1 MTVSVVIPNRNYG
14 STLERAIVSA
24 YCQGPLEVVVVDDA
38 STDNSCD
45 IARHWQQVSQ
55 GVVRLVANR
64 QKANNWQEGMA
75 AVFGELTGDTVVL
88 CASDDVLMP
97 HMVEAAE
104 LFAAEPVVFTE
115 YHVCGPEAGSMHS
128 VRHGIGDAVSLT
140 AEQVRERIRSNGNAT
155 ETGIGS
161 AMRRDLL
168 QWTASLRFWRCGPF
182 GDSISYAA
190 VAALHGATYVPGA
203 GAVITAS
210 PTTYGRTAAAGEEQR
225 LHYTRESRAFLADA
239 GVDDETSRRLI
250 EKRCIQ
256 P

>member
-45 IARHWQQVSQ
+45 IACHWQQVSQ

-64 QKANNWQEGMA
+64 QKADNWQEGMA

-128 VRHGIGDAVSLT
+128 VRHDIGDAVSLT

-210 PTTYGRTAAAGEEQR
+210 PATYGRTAAAGEEQR